1 MTQEQFERLKQFE
14 DRFYVAIHGNYYR
27 AMVSQEVNIIAE
39 ACKELNIYI
48 RVNCPACMLSAL
60 QALGRAYYE
69 KKSEIEQEAA
79 KLKDDKTIKEEVKQ
93 TQKAHKETQ
102 KKKSK

>member
-1 MTQEQFERLKQFE
+1 MTNELFKKIKQYE
-14 DRFYVAIHGNYYR
+14 ELFYVAINGNYYR
-27 AMVSQEVNIIAE
+27 ALDSKKLADIAE

-48 RVNCPACMLSAL
+48 RVNCPACMLRSL
-60 QALGRAYYE
+60 QTLGRAYYE

-93 TQKAHKETQ
+93 TQKEPKVTQ